1 MDRIQAVN
9 AMTVLVC
16 EQGFTETAA
25 REILAADAEGYDILC
40 LTPETP
46 SIPSIVPS

>member
-1 MDRIQAVN
+1 MDRAQAVE

-25 REILAADAEGYDILC
+25 REILAADLGYDILC
-40 LTPETP
+40 HMCYPDIALNITT
-46 SIPSIVPS
+46 